1 MSSSESWALEKLAE
15 LTTALVGRFGEEAA
29 IQTSFKNLVTL
40 EQSKNNKLQLDL
52 LALQSKYDLLSNKL
66 FIKKWVQDRFMR
78 VVLKA
83 EEETRHNHRLDCHRL
98 QTAHE
103 EALEDVDN
111 YKRELVNMK
120 ALYEMKMEEV
130 KASCDRKLAM
140 EVAAHTMFNDELRQ
154 QLARVKTA
162 YEENKSEAQL
172 LRTQIDDLVVAHEDK
187 LAAELAKCA
196 TIYTEKLAEDALDLH
211 AHFDTKLVKEL
222 SAVADVADMKHSE
235 ELVGVEAAYEDKLIK
250 AHKSFDDLRSQ
261 YSIFNP
267 KYCNLVTNNALRG
280 QHVGNA
286 GVSSTMLS
294 SSPPCPRVGI
304 AVVHGDVV
312 LPSTNITTAT
322 NKGGVNTSYE
332 GSVSAL
338 SAALDKVKKDL
349 TLEEEEPSN
358 CRGSVEILQGRSCQ
372 TS

>member
-120 ALYEMKMEEV
+120 ALYEM
-130 KASCDRKLAM
+130 
-140 EVAAHTMFNDELRQ
+140 
-154 QLARVKTA
+154 
-162 YEENKSEAQL
+162 
-172 LRTQIDDLVVAHEDK
+172 
-187 LAAELAKCA
+187 
-196 TIYTEKLAEDALDLH
+196 
-211 AHFDTKLVKEL
+211 
-222 SAVADVADMKHSE
+222 
-235 ELVGVEAAYEDKLIK
+235 
-250 AHKSFDDLRSQ
+250 
-261 YSIFNP
+261 
-267 KYCNLVTNNALRG
+267 ALR
-280 QHVGNA
+280 
-286 GVSSTMLS
+286 
-294 SSPPCPRVGI
+294 
-304 AVVHGDVV
+304 
-312 LPSTNITTAT
+312 
-322 NKGGVNTSYE
+322 
-332 GSVSAL
+332 
-338 SAALDKVKKDL
+338 
-349 TLEEEEPSN
+349 
-358 CRGSVEILQGRSCQ
+358 
-372 TS
+372 